1 MTHIVGCIDGS
12 RAAPAVCD
20 YAAWASRRM
29 EAPLMFF
36 HVLDDSRYPVEP
48 DMAGNI
54 GLGTRE
60 YLMEELAELDE
71 KRSRIAM
78 EHGRHMLEAAA
89 ERARGAGIEEVHQ
102 RQRHGDLSQCL
113 LDIESDIRLGHGDPR
128 RKQLRAGHP
137 HWQPAG
143 NGHPQPAP
151 ARCTGTR
158 RIQRTPER
166 HAGL

>member
-54 GLGTRE
+54 GLGTRR

-78 EHGRHMLEAAA
+78 EHGRHT
-89 ERARGAGIEEVHQ
+89 
-102 RQRHGDLSQCL
+102 CL
-113 LDIESDIRLGHGDPR
+113 RPPRSGPGSGH
-128 RKQLRAGHP
+128 
-137 HWQPAG
+137 
-143 NGHPQPAP
+143 
-151 ARCTGTR
+151 
-158 RIQRTPER
+158 
-166 HAGL
+166 